1 MTPEIFISIMAALA
15 SLLGAGFVSTEI
27 VRKIIYQLIGKP
39 EPKKPYGERL
49 TELTRSLTKASSE
62 VTSILAELSQ
72 VAKEKQTSVKKIE
85 QSLSELEKREKEIK
99 ERITTLENVPI
110 PVAEHFAK
118 LMESGEVRSAK
129 RDYVLFGS
137 GVLVTTLITIII
149 QLIS

>member
-1 MTPEIFISIMAALA
+1 MTEILISIFAALG
-15 SLLGAGFVSTEI
+15 SLAVAGVVSTELI
-27 VRKIIYQLIGKP
+27 RTIIYKLLGKQ
-39 EPKKPYGERL
+39 ETKKPYSERL

-62 VTSILAELSQ
+62 VNSILAELSQ

-118 LMESGEVRSAK
+118 LMESGELRSAK